1 MRVGGRGKTAN
12 ASSRARLYQG
22 VKTLLEPYGV
32 RYLDTIPREIIHE
45 IFFLTYEAKKRA
57 RVCSSG
63 SPRNCW
69 DARPTKE
76 EYRAQGYIPTH
87 GVTSYDTETTI
98 SYARMRLW
106 VWVLDRGS
114 TVSHANAGLQGS

>member
-45 IFFLTYEAKKRA
+45 IFF
-57 RVCSSG
+57 
-63 SPRNCW
+63 
-69 DARPTKE
+69 
-76 EYRAQGYIPTH
+76 YIRSQEKGKSLFVRFPQELL
-87 GVTSYDTETTI
+87 GC
-98 SYARMRLW
+98 
-106 VWVLDRGS
+106 
-114 TVSHANAGLQGS
+114 